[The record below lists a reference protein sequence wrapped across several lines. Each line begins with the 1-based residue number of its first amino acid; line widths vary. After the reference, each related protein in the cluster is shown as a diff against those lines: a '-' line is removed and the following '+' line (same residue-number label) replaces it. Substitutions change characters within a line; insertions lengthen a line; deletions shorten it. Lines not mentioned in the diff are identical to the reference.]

1 MPPIT
6 LILLRRPA
14 AVTFAY
20 TTLPTGDVLL
30 LCILVSVWETYLAY
44 WDSTPTLFPI
54 PKDPMVNYHDP
65 AVVEADF
72 RERDF
77 LPRLAFLIDITFTGA
92 LEKFVFAAQG
102 IYM

>member
-1 MPPIT
+1 
-6 LILLRRPA
+6 
-14 AVTFAY
+14 
-20 TTLPTGDVLL
+20 
-30 LCILVSVWETYLAY
+30 
-44 WDSTPTLFPI
+44 
-54 PKDPMVNYHDP
+54 MVNYHDP